1 MQKKI
6 IALAIAAAVSA
17 PAFADN
23 SNVTIYGV
31 ANVSYDMT
39 STGGVAGF
47 SNNKVSSNTSRLGLK
62 GSEDLGDGL
71 SAVWQIEQL
80 ISIDGGQGAA
90 NSFATRNTFAGLS
103 STSAGTVLL
112 GRHDTPYKLATRGFD
127 VFGDTIADN
136 RAVMGGGLNTVVG
149 GRVAAPAA
157 NATMAAGTAATGA
170 GASFDGRATDVVAY
184 ISPAMS
190 GFTGIV
196 AYVAGAEGQTAS
208 TQSKGSAWSLAG
220 LYGNGPLNINAA
232 YEVHNIGG
240 ATGTVG
246 VAALGAT
253 SIKETAWKIGASY
266 AIDAFTV
273 NGVYEKTSDNFGGV
287 LNVAPL
293 GSNVYGHRA
302 YYLSGKYAFGANAVK
317 LAYGNAGDNA
327 TVNTGASQTSVG
339 FDHNLSKRTT
349 VYALYTQ
356 VSNKSAATYALGSA
370 GIGNGTVF
378 LNGAG
383 SKPSA
388 VSLGMKHTF

>member
-39 STGGVAGF
+39 NTGGVAGF
-47 SNNKVSSNTSRLGLK
+47 SNNKVSSNVSRLGLK

-80 ISIDGGQGAA
+80 IAIDNSGAG
-90 NSFATRNTFAGLS
+90 NGLATRNTFAGLS
-103 STSAGTVLL
+103 SASAGTVLL

-127 VFGDTIADN
+127 VFGDSIADN
-136 RAVMGGGLNTVVG
+136 RTVMGGGLNTVTG
-149 GRVAAPAA
+149 PRTAG
-157 NATMAAGTAATGA
+157 ATMAAGTAATGA
-170 GASFDGRATDVVAY
+170 GASFDGRPTDVVAY
-184 ISPAMS
+184 ISPAFS
-190 GFTGIV
+190 GFTGII
-196 AYVAGAEGQTAS
+196 AYVAGAEGQTAAN
-208 TQSKGSAWSLAG
+208 QNKGSAWSLAG

-232 YEVHNIGG
+232 YEVHNIGN
-240 ATGTVG
+240 APGTVG
-246 VAALGAT
+246 VAALAAG
-253 SIKETAWKIGASY
+253 IKESAWKIGASY

-273 NGVYEKTSDNFGGV
+273 NGVYEKTSDNFGGSV
-287 LNVAPL
+287 AAPL
-293 GSNVYGHRA
+293 AVAGSNVLGHRA
-302 YYLSGKYAFGANAVK
+302 YYLSGKYSFGSNAVK

-327 TVNTGASQTSVG
+327 TINTGASQTSVG

-356 VSNKSAATYALGSA
+356 VSNKANATYALGNA

-378 LNGAG
+378 LNSAG

-388 VSLGMKHTF
+388 ISLGLKHTF